1 MGTSL
6 LREFFSQMKD
16 HATINLFGIV
26 ELYCSSRFVI
36 FLIICVSNLYF
47 GYYYGFVKCHDH
59 YNLSGIILHFC
70 IEILYIWYT
79 QPQIPGSA
87 TAISNSV
94 SSLLQEHMWYKSM
107 RTNCSERV
115 NISPELS

>member
-47 GYYYGFVKCHDH
+47 DYYYGFVKCHDH

-70 IEILYIWYT
+70 IEILYIWHT

-87 TAISNSV
+87 TAAKAATAAAG
-94 SSLLQEHMWYKSM
+94 LPL
-107 RTNCSERV
+107 R
-115 NISPELS
+115 